1 MIIIKNSKENEGK
14 SNNNKKLKIQFN
26 PGVLS
31 E

>member
-1 MIIIKNSKENEGK
+1 MIIIKNSNENEGK
-14 SNNNKKLKIQFN
+14 GNNKKLKIQFN